1 MELTP
6 DLTRRAH
13 RIDEKELHK
22 IVSRSAEDIE
32 ERLSLCTFL
41 GEPIDF
47 DDWEQV
53 VVATYYLGRLDF
65 LEEL

>member
-6 DLTRRAH
+6 ELVRRAH
-13 RIDEKELHK
+13 RLDDKRLEE
-22 IVSRSAEDIE
+22 IVSQAAEDIE
-32 ERLSLCTFL
+32 ERLSLCTLL

-47 DDWEQV
+47 DDWESV
-53 VVATYYLGRLDF
+53 IVATYYLGRKEF